1 MLGRVGQGFVPLQDA
16 DGVGRYPQDVEAAV
30 YFCVLEALQ
39 NVQKYAGA
47 RQATVRLRGENGE
60 LRFEVGDNGKGFDAA
75 NTTRGSGLTNVE
87 DRLDVLG
94 GGVTVDSAPGRGTL
108 LKGHVPVLV
117 GAMSS

>member
-1 MLGRVGQGFVPLQDA
+1 
-16 DGVGRYPQDVEAAV
+16 
-30 YFCVLEALQ
+30 
-39 NVQKYAGA
+39 
-47 RQATVRLRGENGE
+47 
-60 LRFEVGDNGKGFDAA
+60 
-75 NTTRGSGLTNVE
+75 VE